1 MVNKEI
7 NENTKNLMARRSPA
21 SQEGSQPR
29 RRPGSQPKSQP
40 GRPLKGQ
47 SGRPLPP
54 LKKAARPVSQP
65 PMAGAGRALPAAP
78 PSAGQAL
85 PLDPSMRAVDRGA
98 QAGVFSSRPKRA
110 GRRGG
115 AQPSGQALPGSL
127 PVSGRPSNGRKPEAS
142 RNLFPSAGR
151 QPSPALPQTVR
162 SSGRVQDAWKRSAP
176 YPRPRQNQRLSP
188 EEALKLHK
196 EQQHRQLVARALQHQ
211 ELIFVLVLAVLTLFG
226 LLFLFWPRE
235 AKSQNEKR
243 VLAQAPQ
250 LTPASYFSGDW
261 ARGIEAFYADQFPF
275 RSRLISLNQGV
286 RDMIQAF
293 PGQRGGPKLITA
305 RKDSGGQGDKLQNMT
320 PEAGQK
326 TAEEGSP
333 QKGVDSPGSAPGEGK
348 AAERNDAEA
357 SRLESQKA
365 AVPTQGENILA
376 SAVPDNKQGENHDFE
391 TSNLV
396 IDQGRAME
404 IFYYSP
410 EYTGYYADRVSY
422 LRSQLPEKRR
432 VISLVAPTSI
442 AFYGSD
448 EMRSGAYSTY
458 DAIKHIYESENGKVI
473 KVDAYSKIAA
483 HRDEYIYFRTDHH
496 WNGLGAYYAY
506 QAFCEATAQEAT
518 ALSEMKKEV
527 PEGNFLGT
535 LYGFTG
541 NSPLLLGSEDVAEMY
556 LPRHYEGAK
565 HVYFSGAAMDDPIE
579 NYLLSWQGVQDN
591 QYMLYI
597 GGDTALSLITSSN
610 HNGKSILVIKDSYGN
625 AFVPYL
631 MDNYEKV
638 FVLDPRQFK
647 DNLFAFID
655 EQDIDDVLMLNYTFA
670 VSNGAWLDGFDA
682 MTGYEGN

>member
-1 MVNKEI
+1 MVRKDI
-7 NENTKNLMARRSPA
+7 KENTNLKARRSPV
-21 SQEGSQPR
+21 SQAGSQPR
-29 RRPGSQPKSQP
+29 RQPGIRPENQP
-40 GRPLKGQ
+40 GRPTMRAAARERQVLPDPSRQ
-47 SGRPLPP
+47 SHRPLT
-54 LKKAARPVSQP
+54 AETGQHARPRRTGVQVPSAPRALSQP
-65 PMAGAGRALPAAP
+65 PMAGAGHALRGPAPSVNGRRPEGPRSSGRALPGPFPGPIQPAN
-78 PSAGQAL
+78 
-85 PLDPSMRAVDRGA
+85 
-98 QAGVFSSRPKRA
+98 
-110 GRRGG
+110 GRR
-115 AQPSGQALPGSL
+115 
-127 PVSGRPSNGRKPEAS
+127 PEAS
-142 RNLFPSAGR
+142 RPEAPYVRS

-162 SSGRVQDAWKRSAP
+162 PRGRVQEARKRSAP
-176 YPRPRQNQRLSP
+176 YPHPRQNVKLSP
-188 EEALKLHK
+188 EEELKRHK
-196 EQQHRQLVARALQHQ
+196 EQQRRQLVARALQHQ

-235 AKSQNEKR
+235 AQSRNEKR

-250 LTPASYFSGDW
+250 LTPNSYFSGDW
-261 ARGIEAFYADQFPF
+261 ARGVEAFYADQFPF

-286 RDMIQAF
+286 KDLIQAF

-333 QKGVDSPGSAPGEGK
+333 QKGVDSSGSTPGEGK
-348 AAERNDAEA
+348 ASERNDAEA

-365 AVPTQGENILA
+365 AIPTQGENILA

-448 EMRSGAYSTY
+448 EMRSGGYSTY
-458 DAIKHIYESENGKVI
+458 DAIKHIYETENGKVI
-473 KVDAYSKIAA
+473 KVDAYSKLAA

-518 ALSEMKKEV
+518 ALSDMKKET

-535 LYGFTG
+535 LYGYTG

-655 EQDIDDVLMLNYTFA
+655 EQDIDDVLMLNYSFA

-682 MTGYEGN
+682 MTGYDGK